1 MSSEGVTYQPVGHC
15 IYCNETEGKL
25 SKEHIIPLGLNGN
38 LILPKASCEN
48 CRKITEKFERSCLRQ
63 MFGPTRLRLELKTRH
78 KKERPTELP
87 TLFIDKDGNKK
98 TINIPVKEFPLM
110 CLGARLPPPGI
121 TINDPPS
128 TDHGGEI
135 VCRFAEG
142 IDYKSF
148 TKKKKV
154 HLGRIDFSALRR
166 MLAKI
171 AHGYAI
177 ANETAEFEPFL
188 PDLILGKANTE
199 TYLVGG
205 SHLESKQEPYLHN
218 IQIGYCKINKTLHL
232 YVIIQLFACLGMPA
246 YNIIV
251 GKMLVH

>member
-1 MSSEGVTYQPVGHC
+1 MIMKARTYQPIGYC
-15 IYCNETEGKL
+15 IYCNATGGKL

-38 LILPKASCEN
+38 LILPEASCDD
-48 CRKITEKFERSCLRQ
+48 CSKVTSRFERTCLRD
-63 MFGPTRLRLELKTRH
+63 MMGPLRLRLKLKTRH
-78 KKERPTELP
+78 KKDRPKELP
-87 TLFIDKDGNKK
+87 VLFIDKDGNEE
-98 TINIPVKEFPLM
+98 IIDVPVDKLPLL

-121 TINDPPS
+121 MVGDSPS
-128 TDHGGEI
+128 EDRGGEI
-135 VCRFAEG
+135 ICRFSDDIES
-142 IDYKSF
+142 I

-154 HLGRIDFSALRR
+154 HLGKLDFLSFRK

-177 ANETAEFEPFL
+177 ANADVNFEPFL

-205 SHLESKQEPYLHN
+205 SHFESKPEPILHN
-218 IQIGYCKINKTLHL
+218 IQIGHCLINDVLHL
-232 YVIIQLFACLGMPA
+232 YVVIQLFAFMGMPA

-251 GKMLVH
+251 GKVLTN